1 MFNNKTILI
10 TGGTGSFGKNFVKHI
25 LNKHKKIKKIIIY
38 SRDELKQYN
47 LKEELQKIKGF
58 KKLRFFIGD
67 VRDFER
73 LKLSFDNVDIV
84 IHAAALKQVDT
95 AEYNP
100 LEFIK
105 TNIDGTSNVIGAA
118 IEKKVRNLILLSTDK
133 ASSPVN
139 LYGATKLCADKL
151 FVSAN
156 NYKGSKDIRF
166 SVVRYGNVMGSR
178 GSVIP
183 RFIQDSKKKQ
193 LTITNKLMTRFNIT
207 LQESIN
213 FVIQCL
219 KEQKGGEIFIP
230 KIPSYKIT
238 DLARAIA
245 PLSKFKISGIRPG
258 EKIHEEM
265 ISEFESGHILEFK
278 KLYIIR
284 TFLNDKKNNY
294 KSFGS
299 YKKINRF
306 RYTSDKNKMFLS
318 INDLKKLIKENF
330 KYFEF

>member
-10 TGGTGSFGKNFVKHI
+10 TGGTGSFGENFTKHI
-25 LNKHKKIKKIIIY
+25 LNKHRNVKKIIIY

-47 LKEELQKIKGF
+47 LKEELKKIKGYS
-58 KKLRFFIGD
+58 KLRFFIGD
-67 VRDFER
+67 VRDSER

-105 TNIDGTSNVIGAA
+105 TNIEGTSNVINAA

-156 NYKGSKDIRF
+156 NYKGLQDIRF

-193 LTITNKLMTRFNIT
+193 ITITDKKMTRFNIT

-213 FVIQCL
+213 FVIDCL
-219 KEQKGGEIFIP
+219 KAQRGGEIFIP

-238 DLARAIA
+238 DLAKAVA
-245 PLSKFKISGIRPG
+245 PDASIKFTGIRPG
-258 EKIHEEM
+258 EKLHEEM
-265 ISEFESGHILEFK
+265 ISEFESGEIMEFK
-278 KLYIIR
+278 KLYIIKS
-284 TFLNDKKNNY
+284 FNNNKKNDY

-299 YKKINRF
+299 YKKIDSF
-306 RYTSDKNKMFLS
+306 KYSSDKNKKFLS
-318 INDLKKLIKENF
+318 VEDLKKLI
-330 KYFEF
+330 